1 MKELSPKMHQTL
13 RPTPLV
19 LREEAPTVLSRPMGG
34 GAEVVDVYRYW
45 CILRKHIWV
54 IAVAFFGA
62 IAAGGVYVL
71 TRPPLYTATAKLLVE
86 RQAPQIL
93 PIQGILPEIHTGDK
107 YDYYKTQYEIL
118 RSRSLAAQVIQQQQ
132 LTEHPL
138 FTDPVY
144 QTGLLTGLWSKAKAW
159 ADSDHVEDVP
169 VPQAPAAD
177 PFGMTDAG
185 DFRRDPTAPP
195 FGIAS
200 RFIDTY
206 MKFLTIRPVRNTQ
219 LVQIAFRTPDP
230 VLSAHLAN
238 THARAYIRHGL
249 TLSSQASGEAKR
261 FLEEK
266 LVELKERLQQSDAAL
281 NRYRREKK
289 IISLDA
295 AENVVVTRLADLN
308 QRLTEAEA
316 ERIAFEAQVYLI
328 RSRDYS
334 SLPEVISSTLI
345 QTLKEQLAGIEGE
358 YAQLSAQFKPGYPRL
373 NHLQAQVEETRRRLG
388 QEIQKVVAGIQST
401 YLAAVA
407 RENELRATLERQ
419 KSATL
424 QLKDTSVGYAIL
436 AREVDTNRQL
446 YDNVLQRMKEM
457 GVSAELRASNVS
469 VIDRA
474 EQPRI
479 PSSPNKKRGLLF
491 SGLLGLMG
499 GVGFAFFLEFLDNS
513 FRTPQEVEQYL
524 HLPSL
529 GVIPDFLSFNETTQ
543 EPPATQEKG
552 ERTGLGQRDKSSLK
566 LKKPQPAASL
576 PARKEG
582 KKELVLAHHP
592 LSVVTESYRAVRTA
606 ILFARAGQAPKTML
620 FTGATRGEGKTATT
634 VNTAVI
640 FAQMGARVLVV
651 DGDLRRPRC
660 HRILG
665 LRNGLGMSDFLTGQR
680 ELHEVIKPTPTE
692 GLFLISRG
700 AAAPNPAE
708 LLGSHKMA
716 AGLEI
721 LQEQFDY
728 ILIDSPPVMLVN
740 DAVLLS
746 TLVDGVVLVVDGQNT
761 PKKVVR
767 EACGRLQAVRAKIL
781 GVILNRVDVR
791 TGDYAYQYGQ
801 YYSYYG
807 DAGDADGKAFG

>member
-1 MKELSPKMHQTL
+1 MKELSAKIL

-19 LREEAPTVLSRPMGG
+19 LREDASMALSRPMSG
-34 GAEVVDVYRYW
+34 GATAFDVHSYW
-45 CILRKHIWV
+45 RILRKHVWV
-54 IAVAFFGA
+54 IVVAFFGA
-62 IAAGGVYVL
+62 IAAGGVYIL
-71 TRPPLYTATAKLLVE
+71 TKPPLYTATARLLVE
-86 RQAPQIL
+86 RQAPQVL
-93 PIQGILPEIHTGDK
+93 PIQGLLPEIHTGDK

-138 FTDPVY
+138 FTDPVQ
-144 QTGLLTGLWSKAKAW
+144 QTGLFTGLWSKAKAW
-159 ADSDHVEDVP
+159 AGSDQVEELTAT
-169 VPQAPAAD
+169 QTSAAD
-177 PFGMTDAG
+177 PFGEFLPDREALG
-185 DFRRDPTAPP
+185 GNPTTAP

-206 MKFLTIRPVRNTQ
+206 MNFLKVRPVRNTQ

-230 VLSAHLAN
+230 ALSAHLAN

-249 TLSSQASGEAKR
+249 TLRTQASGEAKR

-266 LVELKERLQQSDAAL
+266 LVELKERLQQSEAAL

-289 IISLDA
+289 ILSLDA

-316 ERIAFEAQVYLI
+316 ERIAFEAQVHLI
-328 RSRDYS
+328 RSREYG
-334 SLPEVISSTLI
+334 SLPAVINSTLI
-345 QTLKEQLAGIEGE
+345 QTLKEQLAGLEGE
-358 YAQLSAQFKPGYPRL
+358 YAQLSAEFKPGYPRL
-373 NHLQAQVEETRRRLG
+373 DHLQAQVEETQQRLN
-388 QEIQKVVAGIQST
+388 QEIQKVVAGIQSV
-401 YLAAVA
+401 YLAAVTH
-407 RENELRATLERQ
+407 ENELREVLEKQKAT
-419 KSATL
+419 TL
-424 QLKDTSVGYAIL
+424 QLKDSSVGYAIL
-436 AREVDTNRQL
+436 AREADMNRQL

-457 GVSAELRASNVS
+457 SVTAELQASNVS
-469 VIDRA
+469 VIDQA
-474 EQPRI
+474 EQPRV
-479 PSSPNKKRGLLF
+479 PSSPNKKQGFLL
-491 SGLLGLMG
+491 SALLGLMG

-513 FRTPQEVEQYL
+513 FRTPEEVEQYL
-524 HLPSL
+524 HLPNL
-529 GVIPDFLSFNETTQ
+529 GVVPDFLSLTEVTQGPQAPPEKET
-543 EPPATQEKG
+543 
-552 ERTGLGQRDKSSLK
+552 RTGLSKPDRNAPT
-566 LKKPQPAASL
+566 LKKLDPVTTL
-576 PARKEG
+576 PARNEG
-582 KKELVLAHHP
+582 KKELVSAHHP

-606 ILFARAGQAPKTML
+606 LLFARAGEAPKTML

-640 FAQMGARVLVV
+640 FAQMGARVIVV

-700 AAAPNPAE
+700 SAAPNPTE
-708 LLGSHKMA
+708 LLGSHTMA

-728 ILIDSPPVMLVN
+728 VFIDSPPVMIVN
-740 DAVLLS
+740 DAVFLS

-761 PKKVVR
+761 PKKIVR
-767 EACGRLQAVRAKIL
+767 EACARLQAVRAQIL
-781 GVILNRVDVR
+781 GVVLNRVNVR

-801 YYSYYG
+801 YFSYYG
-807 DAGDADGKAFG
+807 DAGDTEGKVVRH